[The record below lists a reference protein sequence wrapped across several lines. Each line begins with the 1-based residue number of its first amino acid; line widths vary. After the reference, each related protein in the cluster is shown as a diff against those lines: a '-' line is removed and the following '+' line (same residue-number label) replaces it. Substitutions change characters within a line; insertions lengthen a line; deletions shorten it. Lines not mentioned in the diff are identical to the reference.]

1 MALLISFKD
10 IMASTKKPLPSLVP
24 TQQKHAT
31 EADAKAGGTQKEKNH
46 SSHDA
51 KSHTKAGSSDGA
63 GGGKK
68 QERKH

>member
-1 MALLISFKD
+1 MP
-10 IMASTKKPLPSLVP
+10 STKKPLPSLVP
-24 TQQKHAT
+24 TQQKQAT
-31 EADAKAGGTQKEKNH
+31 EADVRAAGTLKEKHH

-51 KSHTKAGSSDGA
+51 KSHTKAGSTEGA

>member
-1 MALLISFKD
+1 MP
-10 IMASTKKPLPSLVP
+10 STKKPLPSLVP
-24 TQQKHAT
+24 GQQKQPT
-31 EADAKAGGTQKEKNH
+31 EADVRAAGTQKEKNH

-51 KSHTKAGSSDGA
+51 KSHTKAGSNEGA

>member
-1 MALLISFKD
+1 MP
-10 IMASTKKPLPSLVP
+10 STKKPLPRLVP
-24 TQQKHAT
+24 TQQKQPT
-31 EADAKAGGTQKEKNH
+31 EADVRAAGTLKEKSR

-51 KSHTKAGSSDGA
+51 KSHTKAGSTEGA

>member
-1 MALLISFKD
+1 MP
-10 IMASTKKPLPSLVP
+10 STKTPLPKNTPRQEKL
-24 TQQKHAT
+24 AT
-31 EADAKAGGTQKEKNH
+31 EADVQSHRGQSQQPE

-51 KSHTKAGSSDGA
+51 KSHTKAGSTEGA